1 MLILHELHA
10 ATNVGAGINV
20 MVMGVSAPLKTHT
33 AEYQCSSGT
42 GNATITHY
50 GRNSDQGAWH
60 AIWTY
65 AFTGAANGDKA
76 ATTLEHAWENY
87 KTECSVLTGTGGK
100 VLSTMS
106 GA

>member
-1 MLILHELHA
+1 MIILHQLHA
-10 ATNVGAGINV
+10 ATNVGAGV
-20 MVMGVSAPLKTHT
+20 VVSARGGAARLKTHT

-42 GNATITHY
+42 GDATITHY

-65 AFTGAANGDKA
+65 AFTAASNGDKA
-76 ATTLEHAWENY
+76 STTLEHAWDDY
-87 KTECSVLTGTGGK
+87 KTECSVLTGTGGQ